1 MTHKYLYFLGL
12 FFCFHVYSLSFTSF
26 FSFRMCF
33 CHLSLFFVSSSLL
46 RGVTGGQEEK
56 GVTWKVSIRPHFS
69 WSLTEQKGAEGE
81 KASTR
86 GRRRGVASALGSC
99 SSSLFHWLFFRSCV
113 TILMNQFL
121 FLT

>member
-1 MTHKYLYFLGL
+1 MRYIECRRT
-12 FFCFHVYSLSFTSF
+12 VQTS
-26 FSFRMCF
+26 SVVAIN
-33 CHLSLFFVSSSLL
+33 SE
-46 RGVTGGQEEK
+46 RGATGGREAK
-56 GVTWKVSIRPHFS
+56 GVTWKVSTSPHFS

-81 KASTR
+81 KGSTR
-86 GRRRGVASALGSC
+86 ERRRGVAPALGSC